1 MAMRA
6 KSTTKPRKTAT
17 KPAAKAKPAKR
28 PAKKA
33 PRGGEARLL
42 NLTERELVAMVRPS
56 VIDAMS
62 AAELKAAQ
70 LRLRAARDRARRIA
84 RTQERQLAG
93 EAAPRRR
100 RTVRDTTGSV
110 GKVEVLLKALD
121 GIAAEQKRRRKP
133 TQAEIARKALAMKKA
148 AQAGKRPAAGRT
160 PKGAAAAKPTT
171 KPAKRI
177 AGQRKGSVSA
187 AGKRAQA
194 KRDGR

>member
-1 MAMRA
+1 MAPRTTT
-6 KSTTKPRKTAT
+6 TTKPRK
-17 KPAAKAKPAKR
+17 AAAKPASKAAK
-28 PAKKA
+28 PAVKKA

-42 NLTERELVAMVRPS
+42 NLTERELVALVRPS

-62 AAELKAAQ
+62 DAELKAAQ

-84 RTQERQLAG
+84 RTQARQIAN
-93 EAAPRRR
+93 EETPRRR

-148 AQAGKRPAAGRT
+148 AQTGKRPAAGRT
-160 PKGAAAAKPTT
+160 PKGAAAAKPMT
-171 KPAKRI
+171 KPTKRI
-177 AGQRKGSVSA
+177 SGLRKGSVSA

>member
-1 MAMRA
+1 MAPRTTT
-6 KSTTKPRKTAT
+6 TTKPRK
-17 KPAAKAKPAKR
+17 AAAKPARKAAK
-28 PAKKA
+28 PAVKKV

-62 AAELKAAQ
+62 DAELKAAQ

-84 RTQERQLAG
+84 RTQARQIANEKTPL
-93 EAAPRRR
+93 RRR
-100 RTVRDTTGSV
+100 PVRDTTGSV
-110 GKVEVLLKALD
+110 GKVDVLLKALE

-133 TQAEIARKALAMKKA
+133 TQPEIARKALAMKKA
-148 AQAGKRPAAGRT
+148 AQAGKRPAAGAT
-160 PKGAAAAKPTT
+160 PKRAAAAKPTS
-171 KPAKRI
+171 KPTKRI
-177 AGQRKGSVSA
+177 SGLRKGSVSA

>member
-1 MAMRA
+1 MATRTTT
-6 KSTTKPRKTAT
+6 TTKPRKAPTKTAS
-17 KPAAKAKPAKR
+17 PAKPAKR
-28 PAKKA
+28 PVKKA
-33 PRGGEARLL
+33 PRGEARLL

-56 VIDAMS
+56 VIGEMS
-62 AAELKAAQ
+62 ATELKAAQ

-121 GIAAEQKRRRKP
+121 GIAAEVKSRRKP

-148 AQAGKRPAAGRT
+148 TQGAKRPAAGRT
-160 PKGAAAAKPTT
+160 PKRAAAAKPGT
-171 KPAKRI
+171 KPTKRI
-177 AGQRKGSVSA
+177 SGPRKGAVSA
-187 AGKRAQA
+187 SGKRAQA